1 MPGNPYRD
9 PESQLCEGASDPNSR
24 RRQTDGR
31 GDHSDGSPI
40 ATCELSTSPV
50 VKCLAALADEGGV
63 PPRKRKL

>member
-31 GDHSDGSPI
+31 RDHLQALFRPSRISEFCSSSP
-40 ATCELSTSPV
+40 S
-50 VKCLAALADEGGV
+50 AAS
-63 PPRKRKL
+63 